1 MRYYF
6 NKSAILILNWMIFKY
21 MNAFDKRI
29 KKN

>member
-1 MRYYF
+1 MRYYL
-6 NKSAILILNWMIFKY
+6 NKSAILILNWMILKY